1 MNIKKELNKQR
12 ARAMKQRQRQYLY
25 ANIHKAENMIKKMDQ
40 QIPLIREYNQKNPKD
55 LQLVPCSKIHKIV
68 V

>member
-1 MNIKKELNKQR
+1 MNIEKELNKQR
-12 ARAMKQRQRQYLY
+12 TRMMKQRQRQYFY
-25 ANIHKAENMIKKMDQ
+25 ANVHEAENMIRKLDQ
-40 QIPLIREYNQKNPKD
+40 QIPAIKEYNQKNPKD